1 MNNIIKSRISIF
13 LTSLIVSYFIS
24 DVYENILGFFLILSI
39 GVIHGANDLL
49 IINRYSA
56 KESNKNQILFF
67 FLYLMIVLTGFAL
80 FYFIPSFALLVFIA
94 VSVYHFGEQHW
105 EVNLSNTNL
114 SSKIK
119 LSLIISHGLAFF
131 IIIFMNNLLA
141 VNEVLASFYISSLNY
156 SYLALSLFSV
166 SILYLF
172 LLVYNKVLRNHFIN
186 EIIFFVL
193 LYILTLSSTLIYGFA
208 IYFIFF
214 HSLLSIKDQVKF
226 IYNDDKTSSI
236 KKYIRNSMPYFILA
250 LTFLLIFYF
259 YVDLQKVNLL
269 QIIFTFLAAITFP
282 HVIVIEK
289 MYSHKK

>member
-1 MNNIIKSRISIF
+1 MNKIIKSRIAII

-24 DVYENILGFFLILSI
+24 DVYENILGFLLILSI

-67 FLYLMIVLTGFAL
+67 FFYLMIVIIGFAL
-80 FYFIPSFALLVFIA
+80 FYFIPSLALLAFIA

>member
-1 MNNIIKSRISIF
+1 MNNIIKSRIAIF

-24 DVYENILGFFLILSI
+24 DVYENILGFLLILSI

-67 FLYLMIVLTGFAL
+67 FFYLMIVFTGFAL
-80 FYFIPSFALLVFIA
+80 FYFIPSLALLAFIA
-94 VSVYHFGEQHW
+94 VSVYHFGEQPW

-172 LLVYNKVLRNHFIN
+172 LLFYNKILRNHFIN

-259 YVDLQKVNLL
+259 NVDLQKVNLL